1 MGNLEKPLT
10 WGLVILFVGYLF
22 MANCECGEGS
32 TCALN
37 NGFNIS
43 NTDLNGD
50 VLKVDAPETVEEDED
65 DVESIKEDEIDDE
78 SEAVK
83 ILTEGEFIAII
94 REASRTGVLANANF
108 GTGEAEYEATILE
121 KDQEIQRLNERI
133 LLLEEDKSQVIRD
146 VTHSEDY
153 ELKEKAM
160 HSILKLVSMQDM
172 TNLGRN
178 NK

>member
-1 MGNLEKPLT
+1 MIGNMLRDREVQYVAAKDELT
-10 WGLVILFVGYLF
+10 NTWRILD
-22 MANCECGEGS
+22 
-32 TCALN
+32 TWHD
-37 NGFNIS
+37 
-43 NTDLNGD
+43 DLKS
-50 VLKVDAPETVEEDED
+50 LQP
-65 DVESIKEDEIDDE
+65 EDEIDDE
-78 SEAVK
+78 TEAVK

-160 HSILKLVSMQDM
+160 QSILKLVSMQDM

>member
-1 MGNLEKPLT
+1 MIGNMLRDREVQYVAAKDELT
-10 WGLVILFVGYLF
+10 NTWRILD
-22 MANCECGEGS
+22 
-32 TCALN
+32 TWHD
-37 NGFNIS
+37 
-43 NTDLNGD
+43 DLKS
-50 VLKVDAPETVEEDED
+50 LQP
-65 DVESIKEDEIDDE
+65 EDEIDDE

-133 LLLEEDKSQVIRD
+133 LHLEEDKSQVIRD

>member
-1 MGNLEKPLT
+1 MIGNMLRDREVQYVAAKDELT
-10 WGLVILFVGYLF
+10 NTWRILDTWHDDLK
-22 MANCECGEGS
+22 
-32 TCALN
+32 ALQ
-37 NGFNIS
+37 
-43 NTDLNGD
+43 
-50 VLKVDAPETVEEDED
+50 P
-65 DVESIKEDEIDDE
+65 EDEIDDE
-78 SEAVK
+78 TEAVK

-121 KDQEIQRLNERI
+121 RDQEIQRLNERI

-160 HSILKLVSMQDM
+160 QSILKLVSMQDM